1 MTKEDAMIPVAPP
14 QEWFTRP
21 EPDAPTPLTVTDDGE
36 VFGHL
41 ALWGACHTGFLNGA
55 LSECVKPPQS
65 RTDYGRFHLG
75 AIRTAEGTDVPVG
88 KVTYQTGHAPLTA
101 GLAAATRHYDNTGS
115 VGAFVRAVDGRH
127 GIWLTGA
134 LRNDITP
141 EGVRDLRANPPSGDW
156 RSFNGNLELIASLSV
171 PVPGF
176 QTPQLALAASGAGEV
191 EALILPGYT
200 EDHPAGDPR
209 LLYKLLAAQL
219 DPPRNSKR
227 YIRRRALLADA
238 AAPVWIQDPDVRV
251 SFETCADVAEMT
263 DEDYANLGRFVAEVA
278 AEERKRTAAA

>member
-21 EPDAPTPLTVTDDGE
+21 EPDAPTPLTVTDQGE

-75 AIRTAEGTDVPVG
+75 AIRTAEGNDLPVG

-191 EALILPGYT
+191 EALILPGYAA
-200 EDHPAGDPR
+200 EHPAATEAFVGR
-209 LLYKLLAAQL
+209 IRALAASL
-219 DPPRNSKR
+219 DAPRDEKA
-227 YIRRRALLADA
+227 YLRRRAVYADKVRAQALARA
-238 AAPVWIQDPDVRV
+238 
-251 SFETCADVAEMT
+251 
-263 DEDYANLGRFVAEVA
+263 L
-278 AEERKRTAAA
+278 K

>member
-1 MTKEDAMIPVAPP
+1 MIPVAPP

-21 EPDAPTPLTVTDDGE
+21 EADGPTPLTVTEQGE

-115 VGAFVRAVDGRH
+115 VGAFVRATDGRH
-127 GIWLTGA
+127 GIWLSGA
-134 LRNDITP
+134 VRNDISE
-141 EGVRDLRANPPSGDW
+141 EGIRDLRANPPSGDW

-191 EALILPGYT
+191 EALILPGYIEEVGPT
-200 EDHPAGDPR
+200 GHAGPIGTLGARGPVLTDR
-209 LLYKLLAAQL
+209 ARALAASL
-219 DPPRNSKR
+219 DPPRDAKS
-227 YIRRRALLADA
+227 YLRRRALLAA
-238 AAPVWIQDPDVRV
+238 AAR
-251 SFETCADVAEMT
+251 E
-263 DEDYANLGRFVAEVA
+263 
-278 AEERKRTAAA
+278 